1 MTRQTASELTR
12 QELNKY
18 GLNQWGVRL
27 TTDADKPFLGLC
39 MYNDKCIV
47 LNAHHIDIH
56 HDKDVI
62 NTIKHEVAHAIVGPF
77 HGHDDVWADKA
88 KEVGCDNTMPCST
101 LSLPPHIIDAI
112 RSGANVEVTVEEK
125 KIEHV
130 IRTPKY
136 TVTRLQEKCPDCGK
150 PAIERFHIDGVDSKT
165 GDQFRLITLDCFHI
179 IKKIIPKATPYEN
192 FVSNGWQERVMN
204 CKHEWNKNTCLKC
217 NEFRLLPF
225 QVIGARS
232 IEASLALNKGFGLF
246 DDMGLGKTVQGLAVV
261 KYHKEFT
268 PTLYIVKSALTFQ
281 FFKEIIRWL
290 GPDYL
295 GQIIKTGKDT
305 ILPGLKSYIVSY
317 DLLRRGNI
325 RDKIAALGI
334 KLVILDEC
342 QQIKNPDSTRT
353 QEVRKLVGNPTVK
366 VLPLSGTPWKNRG
379 SELFPVLNIIAP
391 MKFHSH
397 QAFLDRWVSYYYD
410 GNKKKMGGIRNV
422 KAFKEYV
429 QDITIRRE
437 YNEVM
442 DEYPEI
448 NRTKLNFKLDEL
460 NQNTYDDATSEF
472 VEWYNQAVIGG
483 VEEQL
488 NGIELLGRMAK
499 MRHLSGLMKIPGTV
513 GFVEEFIDDT
523 NRKLVVFAHHQD
535 VQQIL
540 YDEIKKLC
548 ESYPEI
554 FVASYHSGLSD
565 EERYDMQ
572 TKFNNSNRSIMVAST
587 LACGEGVNLQTC
599 SDAVMHE
606 RQWNPQNEE
615 QASPG
620 RFRRIGQKAGVIN
633 TTYVQ
638 GEGTIDEEIEVL
650 IEEKRAWF
658 HEAMNKG
665 QMTSWNENDMLKEV
679 ASKIAAKHNKSK
691 KLTNNKQ
698 LTGVK

>member
-1 MTRQTASELTR
+1 MNRQRASEITR
-12 QELNKY
+12 EEIRKH
-18 GLNQWGVRL
+18 GLENWGVRL
-27 TTDADKPFLGLC
+27 TTDPNQPFLGLC
-39 MYNDKCIV
+39 IHKDKVIV

-56 HDKDVI
+56 HDKDII
-62 NTIKHEVAHAIVGPF
+62 NTIKHEIAHAIVGAG
-77 HGHDDVWADKA
+77 HGHDETWANKA
-88 KEVGCDNTMPCST
+88 REVGCDNTMPCST
-101 LSLPPHIIDAI
+101 LDLPDHIIDAI

-125 KIEHV
+125 KIEQI

-150 PAIERFHIDGVDSKT
+150 PAIERFHIDGIEKDGT
-165 GDQFRLITLDCFHI
+165 PFRLITLDCFHI
-179 IKKIIPKATPYEN
+179 MKKVMPKATPYET
-192 FVSNGWQERVMN
+192 FVSNGWKPEIAA
-204 CKHEWNKNTCLKC
+204 CKHNWNKNQCLTCG
-217 NEFRLLPF
+217 EYRLLPF
-225 QVIGARS
+225 QVIGARA
-232 IEASLALNKGFGLF
+232 IENSLALQKGFGLF

-261 KYHKEFT
+261 RFHAEYS

-290 GPDYL
+290 GPGYL
-295 GQIIKTGKDT
+295 GQIIKTGKDS
-305 ILPGLKSYIVSY
+305 ILPGLKSYIISY
-317 DLLRRGNI
+317 DLLRRI
-325 RDKIAALGI
+325 DKAKIEKLGI

-353 QEVRKLVGNPTVK
+353 QEVRRLVGNPTVK

-397 QAFLDRWVSYYYD
+397 QAFLDRWVDYFYE
-410 GNKKKMGGIRNV
+410 GNRKRMGGIRNV

-429 QDITIRRE
+429 ADITIRRE

-488 NGIELLGRMAK
+488 SGIALLGKMAK
-499 MRHLSGLMKIPGTV
+499 MRHLSGLMKIPATV
-513 GFVEEFIDDT
+513 GFVEEFLEDT
-523 NRKLVVFAHHQD
+523 DRKLVVFAHHQD
-535 VQQIL
+535 VQKIL
-540 YDEIKKLC
+540 YDEVVKLC
-548 ESYPEI
+548 ADKPEI

-565 EERYDMQ
+565 EERYEMQ
-572 TKFNNSNRSIMVAST
+572 TKFNNTTRAIMIAST

-599 SDAVMHE
+599 SDAIMHE

-620 RFRRIGQKAGVIN
+620 RFRRIGQKANVIN

-658 HEAMNKG
+658 HEVHNKG
-665 QMTSWNENDMLKEV
+665 EMKVWNENSFAHEL
-679 ASKIAAKHNKSK
+679 ASKIAAKHAKMKKSMQP
-691 KLTNNKQ
+691 KLV
-698 LTGVK
+698 GVK